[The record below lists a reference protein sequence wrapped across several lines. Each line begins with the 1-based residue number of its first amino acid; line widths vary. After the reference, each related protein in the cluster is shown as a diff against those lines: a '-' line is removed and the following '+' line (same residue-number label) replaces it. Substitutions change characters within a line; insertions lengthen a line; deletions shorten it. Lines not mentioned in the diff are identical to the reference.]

1 MASSSSVPKRVLV
14 VDLTLD
20 EDVNKC
26 LAGAKRVMR
35 EREAIVVVE
44 KKQKSCEE
52 VKENKKVEYDQ
63 EELENDLIRLLQLGV
78 EEAMG
83 DCLKLALQCYA
94 PDPELDQGALT
105 GLFVENSDGIF
116 NEVDQLLGF

>member
-1 MASSSSVPKRVLV
+1 MASSSVPKRVLV
-14 VDLTLD
+14 VDLTID

-26 LAGAKRVMR
+26 LAGAKRVTR
-35 EREAIVVVE
+35 EREATVVVE

-52 VKENKKVEYDQ
+52 VKNVDYDQ

-83 DCLKLALQCYA
+83 DCLKFALQCYA

-105 GLFVENSDGIF
+105 GLFVENADGIF
-116 NEVDQLLGF
+116 NEVNQLLGF